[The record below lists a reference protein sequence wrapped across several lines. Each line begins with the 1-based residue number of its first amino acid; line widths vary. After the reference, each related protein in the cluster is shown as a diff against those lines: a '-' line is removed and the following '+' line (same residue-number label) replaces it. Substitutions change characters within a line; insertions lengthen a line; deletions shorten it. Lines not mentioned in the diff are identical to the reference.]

1 MSNRSIRPSRWYY
14 GLAGLV
20 FFVGASIFG
29 LFLIRNV
36 IGLKDSLAQLVVP
49 GEYDITLSDVGMY
62 TIFYE
67 YQSVIGSKIYATRQ
81 NLSGLRC
88 GLVSKDTGERIRLS
102 GTSMNATYSFGNRS
116 GVSVLSFTIAR
127 PGSYEFSAW
136 YPPGPQG
143 PEVVLTIGR
152 GFAKN
157 IVTTILGGLSILF
170 GSFAAGTVIA
180 LMTFL
185 KRRKAAE
192 QLENHSSGRSLMV
205 PR

>member
-1 MSNRSIRPSRWYY
+1 MNNRIRPSRLYY
-14 GLAGLV
+14 GIAGLV
-20 FFVGASIFG
+20 FFVGASVFG

-49 GEYDITLSDVGMY
+49 GQYDITLSDVGMY

-67 YQSVIGSKIYATRQ
+67 YQSVIGSKIYAARQ
-81 NLSGLRC
+81 HLSGLRC
-88 GLVSKDTGERIRLS
+88 ALVSKDTGERIRLS

-116 GVSVLSFTIAR
+116 GVSVLSFAITR

-136 YPPGPQG
+136 YPAGLQG

-152 GFAKN
+152 GFTKN
-157 IVTTILGGLSILF
+157 LVTTILGGLSILF
-170 GSFAAGTVIA
+170 GSFAAATIIA

-185 KRRKAAE
+185 KRRKAAV
-192 QLENHSSGRSLMV
+192 QLENHRSGRSPMV